1 MRQFVLFTVVA
12 TVFAVPAAASA
23 FISVGNDEDGALS
36 VKNGHG
42 KVTLYPFNGSAVGRV
57 AHGRV
62 VINDPI
68 DGDGEGFDVW
78 GCDIRVHRSD
88 TATVCI
94 GDNLRFRAVGGR
106 YKIFARGSG
115 IFLSAVGRGVATI
128 DGSGDDP
135 FVDSDGAFSVND
147 SPYRSLPDSEKQ
159 FQLTVP
165 SGG

>member
-1 MRQFVLFTVVA
+1 MRPIVLFTVVA

-23 FISVGNDEDGALS
+23 FVSGGDGDGALS
-36 VKNGHG
+36 VRNGRG
-42 KVTLYPFNGSAVGRV
+42 KVVLYPFNGSAVGRV
-57 AHGRV
+57 GHGRI

-68 DGDGEGFDVW
+68 EGDGEGFDLW
-78 GCDIRVHRSD
+78 GCDLRLHPSD

-94 GDNLRFRAVGGR
+94 GDNLHFRAVGGK
-106 YKIFARGSG
+106 YKIVVKGSG

-135 FVDSDGAFSVND
+135 FIDSDGAFSLND
-147 SPYRSLPDSEKQ
+147 SPYRSLPDSDKQ
-159 FQLTVP
+159 FQLAVP